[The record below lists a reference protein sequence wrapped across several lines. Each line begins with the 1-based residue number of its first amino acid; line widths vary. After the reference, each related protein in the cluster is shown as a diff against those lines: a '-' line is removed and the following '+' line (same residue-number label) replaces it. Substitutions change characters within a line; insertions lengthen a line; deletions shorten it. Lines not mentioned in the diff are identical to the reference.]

1 MAVKIRLTRRG
12 RRKLA
17 LYDVVVADSRSPR
30 DGRFIEKLG
39 TYNPLTNPASIVL
52 NEEKAFEWL
61 MKGAQPSPTIKA
73 MFSYFGVLYKKHL
86 QIGVIKG
93 AVTQEQADQKLA
105 EWKQAKQSKIDS
117 KKTDVVSAKAEALKA
132 RSRGEN
138 QSKRSQG
145 RSHSQ
150 KSRSGHSRRGSR
162 GNPGGSRRTASI
174 IDI

>member
-73 MFSYFGVLYKKHL
+73 MLSYFGVLYKKHL

-132 RSRGEN
+132 RRAAETKAKEAKAEAIRKKAEAAIADAEAAETPEGAAEP
-138 QSKRSQG
+138 Q
-145 RSHSQ
+145 
-150 KSRSGHSRRGSR
+150 
-162 GNPGGSRRTASI
+162 A
-174 IDI
+174 